1 MKSHGQI
8 VACLIGVTLLIAGMA
23 KLDLHNRPAYA
34 AAESLLP
41 AKYLLPVALVELVLA
56 GWLFSGI
63 QATLSRF
70 VSLLLFT
77 GFATAAVYAI
87 FLKKAS
93 CGCLGSLQVSPWI
106 MLTYDVLAIFA
117 LAASLL
123 VDRTES
129 RGLRQPA
136 AMIDVG
142 PGGSGVI

>member
-23 KLDLHNRPAYA
+23 KLDLQSRPAFA
-34 AAESLLP
+34 ATESLLP
-41 AKYLLPVALVELVLA
+41 AGYLVPVASLELALA
-56 GWLFSGI
+56 AWLFSGI
-63 QATLSRF
+63 QPMVSRF
-70 VSLLLFT
+70 LSLLLFV

-106 MLTYDVLAIFA
+106 MLTYDILAVFA

-123 VDRTES
+123 IDRMES
-129 RGLRQPA
+129 RSGQQPA
-136 AMIDVG
+136 
-142 PGGSGVI
+142 